1 LRKKQPASTVRGSG
15 ASSNEVL
22 NFIAIRILFVFGF
35 PFLFAC
41 VFVCVCVCLS
51 LSLPPSLPPPLSL
64 SVWFF
69 LFDLVLLL
77 FLLNSWSIPLETGSL
92 VRVPE
97 RGFRRGGFA
106 VFFYARKGV
115 EKLGRETE
123 TCFSSSQVERQLQ
136 RDRER
141 RTRAANVVIQCI
153 A

>member
-1 LRKKQPASTVRGSG
+1 V
-15 ASSNEVL
+15 
-22 NFIAIRILFVFGF
+22 
-35 PFLFAC
+35 C
-41 VFVCVCVCLS
+41 VCVCVCVCLS

>member
-1 LRKKQPASTVRGSG
+1 
-15 ASSNEVL
+15 
-22 NFIAIRILFVFGF
+22 
-35 PFLFAC
+35 
-41 VFVCVCVCLS
+41 VCLS
-51 LSLPPSLPPPLSL
+51 LFSL

-97 RGFRRGGFA
+97 RGCRRGGFA

-123 TCFSSSQVERQLQ
+123 TCFSSRQRQ
-136 RDRER
+136 RDTER